1 LFSREYFMTRY
12 SISQPVTQV
21 EAPRLVSGKGRFT
34 DDIDLVRMAH
44 GVFLRSP
51 HAHADIVGIDTGAAA
66 AMPGVIGILTGA
78 DYEADGLGVVRGLSP
93 LKRRDGSPMYRPHRP
108 ALTRDRVFHVG
119 QSVAL
124 VIAETVNQ
132 GKDAAEAIDIQYNPL
147 PAHFSTAEANR
158 GDVPRIYDDCPNNEP
173 IHVERGDAVAVDA
186 ALAAAPHVLRETF
199 VVNRVAAN
207 TMEPR
212 SVVGQYDEGRDH
224 YTIHACHQRPYIWRM
239 MMCEHVFHIPE
250 NKMTIIAGDVGGSYG
265 MKGGLYPEV
274 PLTAWAAKKT
284 GRPVKWT
291 CERSE
296 ALICD
301 DQARDMY
308 VKLELALEEDGTF
321 TGVRL
326 ISNNNVGAF
335 VSMIGFGSTNGI
347 TNTPCGVYKIPVAH
361 GQASAVL
368 TNTVPVSNY
377 RAPGGVPG
385 TYVIE
390 RIIDMA
396 ARQLNMDPAEIRRK
410 NLIPADAM
418 PYRLPT
424 GGSYDS
430 GEFEAVMDKCLAR
443 ADYAGAT
450 ARKEEARTR
459 GKLRGIG
466 ISVSIDPSAGPS
478 PETAELRF
486 DPGGTAT
493 IIVGSTAGG
502 QSHETIYTQII
513 SDRLGLEAETIE
525 VVEGDTSRLSWGTGT
540 GGARTATIAGTAVYK
555 AVDKV
560 IDKTK
565 RIAAHM
571 LEAAEADIEFKDGVF
586 TVAGTDRKVG
596 FVEVARTAFKP
607 NSLPPDIEIG
617 LYETATWSPE
627 TGNAPNSC
635 HVCEVEIDP
644 DTGVTELVRYSSVHD
659 VGIEINPLLV
669 DGQVHGGIAQ
679 GVGQALMEDVAYDPE
694 SGQVLSGSFMDYCM
708 PRADDFCTFDL
719 DRHPVPTATNPL
731 GVKGAGECGTVGAV
745 AVMMNAINDALAPLG
760 VSNLSMPATPEKV
773 WQAIREAEEI
783 AA

>member
-1 LFSREYFMTRY
+1 MTRY

-21 EAPRLVSGKGRFT
+21 EAPRLVSGKGKFT
-34 DDIDLVRMAH
+34 DDISLPQQAV

-51 HAHADIVGIDTGAAA
+51 YAHADITSIDTTAAA
-66 AMPGVIGILTGA
+66 VMPGILAILTGEDYAA
-78 DYEADGLGVVRGLSP
+78 DDLGVVRGISP
-93 LKRRDGSPMYRPHRP
+93 LKKRDGSPMYRPPRP
-108 ALTRDRVFHVG
+108 ALTWDRVRHVG

-132 GKDAAEAIDIQYNPL
+132 AKDAVEAINVDYNPL
-147 PAHFSTAEANR
+147 PAHFATATANQSEAP
-158 GDVPRIYDDCPNNEP
+158 VLWDDCPNNEP
-173 IHVERGDAVAVDA
+173 VFAQHGDSTAVDA
-186 ALAAAPHVLRETF
+186 ALASAAHIIRESF
-199 VVNRVAAN
+199 VINRVAAN

-212 SVVGQYDEGRDH
+212 SVVGEYDEGRDH
-224 YTIHACHQRPYIWRM
+224 YTIHACHQRPYIWRS

-274 PLTAWAAKKT
+274 PLIAWASKKV

-296 ALICD
+296 GLICD
-301 DQARDMY
+301 DQARDM
-308 VKLELALEEDGTF
+308 VVQAELALDDEGTF
-321 TGVRL
+321 TGIRL
-326 ISNNNVGAF
+326 TSKNNVGAYLT
-335 VSMIGFGSTNGI
+335 MIGFISTNGI
-347 TNTPCGVYKIPVAH
+347 ATTPCGVYKTPAAH

-377 RAPGGVPG
+377 RAPGGTPG
-385 TYVIE
+385 TYVVE
-390 RIIDMA
+390 RIIDIA
-396 ARQLNMDPAEIRRK
+396 AKELGIDPAEIRRR

-424 GGSYDS
+424 GGVYDC
-430 GEFEAVMDKCLAR
+430 GEFEAVMDKCLAK
-443 ADYAGAT
+443 ADYASAP
-450 ARKEEARTR
+450 ARKEEAKAR

-466 ISVSIDPSAGPS
+466 ISTSVDPSAGPS

-540 GGARTATIAGTAVYK
+540 GGARTATIAGTAVFK
-555 AVDKV
+555 AIDKV
-560 IDKTK
+560 IEKTK

-571 LEAAEADIEFKDGVF
+571 LEAAEADIEFVDGTF
-586 TVAGTDRKVG
+586 TVAGTDRSVG
-596 FVEVARTAFKP
+596 FTEVAQTAFKP
-607 NSLPPDIEIG
+607 NRLPPDIEIG
-617 LYETATWSPE
+617 LYETATWSP
-627 TGNAPNSC
+627 NAPNVPNSA
-635 HVCEVEIDP
+635 HVCEIEIDP
-644 DTGVTELVRYSSVHD
+644 DTGILEIIRYTSVHD
-659 VGIEINPLLV
+659 VGVELNPLLV

-679 GVGQALMEDVAYDPE
+679 GLGQALMEDVVYDPD
-694 SGQVLSGSFMDYCM
+694 SGQVLSGSFLDYCM
-708 PRADDFCTFDL
+708 PRADDFCFFDL
-719 DRHPVPTATNPL
+719 DRHPVPTATNPM
-731 GVKGAGECGTVGAV
+731 GVKGAGECGTVGSL

-760 VSNLSMPATPEKV
+760 IRNLGMPATPEKI
-773 WQAIREAEEI
+773 WQAINQAEEK

>member
-1 LFSREYFMTRY
+1 MTRY

-21 EAPRLVSGKGRFT
+21 EAPRLVSGKGKFT
-34 DDIDLVRMAH
+34 DDISLPQQAV

-51 HAHADIVGIDTGAAA
+51 HAHADITSIDTTAAA
-66 AMPGVIGILTGA
+66 AMPGILAILTGEDYAA
-78 DYEADGLGVVRGLSP
+78 DDLGVVRGISP
-93 LKRRDGSPMYRPHRP
+93 LKKRDGSPMYRPPRP
-108 ALTRDRVFHVG
+108 ALTKDRVRHVG

-124 VIAETVNQ
+124 VIAETINQ
-132 GKDAAEAIDIQYNPL
+132 AKDAVEAIDVDYNPL
-147 PAHFSTAEANR
+147 PAHFATATANQPESP
-158 GDVPRIYDDCPNNEP
+158 VLWDDCPGNEP
-173 IHVERGDAVAVDA
+173 VFAQHGDSAAVDE
-186 ALAAAPHVLRETF
+186 ALANAAHVIREIF
-199 VVNRVAAN
+199 VINRVAAN

-212 SVVGQYDEGRDH
+212 SVVGEYDNGRDH
-224 YTIHACHQRPYIWRM
+224 YTIHACHQRPYIWRS
-239 MMCEHVFHIPE
+239 MMCEHLFHIPE

-274 PLTAWAAKKT
+274 PLIAWASKKV

-296 ALICD
+296 GLICD
-301 DQARDMY
+301 DQARDM
-308 VKLELALEEDGTF
+308 VVQAELALDNEGTF
-321 TGVRL
+321 TGIRL
-326 ISNNNVGAF
+326 TSNNNVGAYLT
-335 VSMIGFGSTNGI
+335 MIGFISTNGI
-347 TNTPCGVYKIPVAH
+347 ATTPCGVYKTPAAH

-377 RAPGGVPG
+377 RAPGGTPG
-385 TYVIE
+385 TYVVE

-396 ARQLNMDPAEIRRK
+396 ARELGIDPAEIRRR

-424 GGSYDS
+424 GGVYDC
-430 GEFEAVMDKCLAR
+430 GEFEAVMDKCLAK
-443 ADYAGAT
+443 ADYNGAVT
-450 ARKEEARTR
+450 RKEEAKAR

-466 ISVSIDPSAGPS
+466 ISTSVDPSAGPS

-540 GGARTATIAGTAVYK
+540 GGARTATIAGTAVFK

-560 IDKTK
+560 IEKTK

-571 LEAAEADIEFKDGVF
+571 LEAAEADIEFADGTF
-586 TVAGTDRKVG
+586 TVAGTDRSIG
-596 FVEVARTAFKP
+596 FTEVAQTAFKP
-607 NSLPPDIEIG
+607 NRLPPDIEIG
-617 LYETATWSPE
+617 LYETATWSP
-627 TGNAPNSC
+627 NAPNIPNSA
-635 HVCEVEIDP
+635 HVCEIEIDP
-644 DTGVTELVRYSSVHD
+644 DTGILEIVRYTSVHD
-659 VGIEINPLLV
+659 VGVEINPLLV

-679 GVGQALMEDVAYDPE
+679 GLGQALMEDVVYDPD
-694 SGQVLSGSFMDYCM
+694 SGQVLSGSFLDYCM
-708 PRADDFCTFDL
+708 PRADDFCFFDL
-719 DRHPVPTATNPL
+719 DRHPVPTATNPM
-731 GVKGAGECGTVGAV
+731 GVKGAGECGTVGSL

-760 VSNLSMPATPEKV
+760 VRNLGMPATPERI
-773 WQAIREAEEI
+773 WQAIQRAEEK

>member
-1 LFSREYFMTRY
+1 
-12 SISQPVTQV
+12 
-21 EAPRLVSGKGRFT
+21 VSGKGKFT
-34 DDIDLVRMAH
+34 DDINLPQQAV

-51 HAHADIVGIDTGAAA
+51 HAHADIVSIDTATAASL
-66 AMPGVIGILTGA
+66 PGVLAILTGEDYAA
-78 DYEADGLGVVRGLSP
+78 DELGVVRGISP
-93 LKRRDGSPMYRPHRP
+93 LKKRDGSPMYRPPRP
-108 ALTRDRVFHVG
+108 ALTRDRVRHVG

-132 GKDAAEAIDIQYNPL
+132 AKDAAEAIEVDYSPL
-147 PAHFSTAEANR
+147 PAFFATATANKGEAP
-158 GDVPRIYDDCPNNEP
+158 VLWEDCPNNEP
-173 IHVERGDAVAVDA
+173 VFAHHGDSDAVDA
-186 ALAAAPHVLRETF
+186 ALAGATHVIRETF
-199 VVNRVAAN
+199 VINRVAAN

-212 SVVGQYDEGRDH
+212 SVVGEYDEGRDH
-224 YTIHACHQRPYIWRM
+224 YTIHACHQRPYIWRS
-239 MMCEHVFHIPE
+239 MMCEHLFHIPE

-274 PLTAWAAKKT
+274 PLIAWASKKV

-296 ALICD
+296 GLICD
-301 DQARDMY
+301 DQARDM
-308 VKLELALEEDGTF
+308 VVDAELALDEDGTF
-321 TGVRL
+321 TGIRL
-326 ISNNNVGAF
+326 TSNNNVGAYIT
-335 VSMIGFGSTNGI
+335 MIGFISTNGI
-347 TNTPCGVYKIPVAH
+347 ATTPCGVYKTPAAH

-377 RAPGGVPG
+377 RAPGGTPG
-385 TYVIE
+385 TYVVE

-396 ARQLNMDPAEIRRK
+396 ARELAMDPAEIRRR
-410 NLIPADAM
+410 NLIPPDAM

-424 GGSYDS
+424 GSTYDC
-430 GEFEAVMDKCLAR
+430 GEFEAVLDKCLAK
-443 ADYAGAT
+443 ADYTGA
-450 ARKEEARTR
+450 ASRKEEAKAR

-466 ISVSIDPSAGPS
+466 ISSSVDPSAGPS

-540 GGARTATIAGTAVYK
+540 GGARTATIAGTAVFK
-555 AVDKV
+555 AIDKV
-560 IDKTK
+560 IEKTK

-571 LEAAEADIEFKDGVF
+571 LEAAEADIEFADGTF
-586 TVAGTDRKVG
+586 TVAGTDRSVG
-596 FVEVARTAFKP
+596 FVEVAQTAFKP
-607 NSLPPDIEIG
+607 NRLPPDIEIG
-617 LYETATWSPE
+617 LYETATWSP
-627 TGNAPNSC
+627 NAPNIPNSA

-644 DTGVTELVRYSSVHD
+644 DTGTIEIVRYTSVHD
-659 VGIEINPLLV
+659 VGVELNPLLV

-679 GVGQALMEDVAYDPE
+679 GLGQALMEDVVYDPD

-708 PRADDFCTFDL
+708 PRADDFCYFDL
-719 DRHPVPTATNPL
+719 DRHPVPTATNPM
-731 GVKGAGECGTVGAV
+731 GVKGAGECGTVGAL

-760 VSNLSMPATPEKV
+760 IRNLAMPATPEKV
-773 WQAIREAEEI
+773 WQAIQEATEK

>member
-1 LFSREYFMTRY
+1 MTRY

-21 EAPRLVSGKGRFT
+21 EAPRLVSGKGKFT
-34 DDIDLVRMAH
+34 DDIILPQQAV

-51 HAHADIVGIDTGAAA
+51 HAHADIVGIDTARAASL
-66 AMPGVIGILTGA
+66 PGVLAILTGEDYAA
-78 DYEADGLGVVRGLSP
+78 DELGVVRGISP
-93 LKRRDGSPMYRPHRP
+93 LKKRDGSPMYRPPRP
-108 ALTRDRVFHVG
+108 ALTQDRVRHVG

-124 VIAETVNQ
+124 VIAETLNQ
-132 GKDAAEAIDIQYNPL
+132 AKDAAEAIEIDYTPL
-147 PAHFSTAEANR
+147 PAFFSTATANKGEAP
-158 GDVPRIYDDCPNNEP
+158 VLWDDCPNNEP
-173 IHVERGDAVAVDA
+173 VFAQHGDKDAVDA
-186 ALAAAPHVLRETF
+186 ALASAPHVIRGTF

-212 SVVGQYDEGRDH
+212 SVVGEYDEGRDH
-224 YTIHACHQRPYIWRM
+224 YTIHACHQRPYIWRS

-274 PLTAWAAKKT
+274 PLIAWAAKKV

-296 ALICD
+296 GLICD
-301 DQARDMY
+301 DQARDM
-308 VKLELALEEDGTF
+308 VVDAALALDEDGTF
-321 TGVRL
+321 TGIQL
-326 ISNNNVGAF
+326 TSNNNVGAYIT
-335 VSMIGFGSTNGI
+335 MIGFISTNGI
-347 TNTPCGVYKIPVAH
+347 ATTPCGVYKTPAAH

-377 RAPGGVPG
+377 RAPGGTPG
-385 TYVIE
+385 TYVVE

-396 ARQLNMDPAEIRRK
+396 ARELGMDPAEIRRR
-410 NLIPADAM
+410 NLIPSDAM
-418 PYRLPT
+418 PYKLPT
-424 GGSYDS
+424 GGTYDC
-430 GEFEAVMDKCLAR
+430 GEFEAVLDKCLAK
-443 ADYAGAT
+443 ADYAGAS
-450 ARKEEARTR
+450 ARKETAKAR

-466 ISVSIDPSAGPS
+466 MSSSVDPSAGPS

-540 GGARTATIAGTAVYK
+540 GGARTATIAGTAVFK

-560 IDKTK
+560 IEKTK

-571 LEAAEADIEFKDGVF
+571 LEAAETDIEFADGTF
-586 TVAGTDRKVG
+586 TVAGTDRSVG
-596 FVEVARTAFKP
+596 FVEVAQTAFKP
-607 NSLPPDIEIG
+607 NRLPPDIEIG
-617 LYETATWSPE
+617 LYETATWSP
-627 TGNAPNSC
+627 NAPNIPNSA

-644 DTGVTELVRYSSVHD
+644 DTGIIEIVRYTSVHD
-659 VGIEINPLLV
+659 VGVEINPLLV

-679 GVGQALMEDVAYDPE
+679 GLGQALMEDVVYDPD

-708 PRADDFCTFDL
+708 PRADDFCYFDL
-719 DRHPVPTATNPL
+719 DRHPVPTATNPM
-731 GVKGAGECGTVGAV
+731 GVKGAGECGTVGAL

-760 VSNLSMPATPEKV
+760 ISNLAMPATPERV
-773 WQAIREAEEI
+773 WQAIHQAGAK